1 MNTEKKANKFL
12 IAGGFIFIIAAVVFV
27 LGAWG
32 VASAQPT
39 VEEAGVSDYVYP
51 KTETGTY
58 EFPTFTWQ
66 TEGYED
72 LATWWDDLKAKR
84 AEYAGKAEEAIS
96 AYGSYLSEEQ
106 QNKLRDLE
114 NELVSATSFAEID
127 ELDAQ
132 FNEVVSA
139 GETAKADAEAL
150 AAQQSA
156 TVSTSSGGSY
166 SSGGSGNY
174 SGSYYDFLTAGI
186 VYHNGN
192 KFSYYSQSVLP
203 GGGLNIP
210 GRHTDGGFVRDGD
223 GYICVANDGP
233 LGSVISTPWGE
244 AKIYDR
250 GTSGNHYDV
259 YVE

>member
-1 MNTEKKANKFL
+1 MDTEKKANKFL
-12 IAGGFIFIIAAVVFV
+12 IVGGSIFIAIAVV
-27 LGAWG
+27 LGVWG

-39 VEEAGVSDYVYP
+39 VEEAGVSDYVYS

-84 AEYAGKAEEAIS
+84 AEYAGKAEKTIS

-106 QNKLRDLE
+106 QNQLRDLE
-114 NELVSATSFAEID
+114 KELVSAISFAEIG
-127 ELDAQ
+127 ELEAQ
-132 FNEVVSA
+132 FNEIVSA
-139 GETAKADAEAL
+139 GETAKADAEAK
-150 AAQQSA
+150 AAQEAVVAS
-156 TVSTSSGGSY
+156 SSSGGGKVS
-166 SSGGSGNY
+166 SGNY
-174 SGSYYDFLTAGI
+174 SGSYYQFLRDGI

-203 GGGLNIP
+203 GGGLKIP
-210 GRHTDGGFVRDGD
+210 GRHVDGGFVRDGD
-223 GYICVANDGP
+223 GYICVANDAPIGT
-233 LGSVISTPWGE
+233 VVSTPWGD
-244 AKIYDR
+244 AKVYDR

>member
-1 MNTEKKANKFL
+1 MDTEKKANKFL
-12 IAGGFIFIIAAVVFV
+12 IAGGSIFIALAIV

-32 VASAQPT
+32 IASAQPT

-96 AYGSYLSEEQ
+96 TYGSYLSEEQ
-106 QNKLRDLE
+106 QNQLRDLE
-114 NELVSATSFAEID
+114 NELVSATSFAEIG

-132 FNEVVSA
+132 FNEVVNA
-139 GETAKADAEAL
+139 GEIAKADAEAL

-156 TVSTSSGGSY
+156 TVSASSGG
-166 SSGGSGNY
+166 G
-174 SGSYYDFLTAGI
+174 A
-186 VYHNGN
+186 
-192 KFSYYSQSVLP
+192 SYYSNGSGLTKQSGVNYYDGRRETYYSSNVLWHYNTP
-203 GGGLNIP
+203 NWVLGS
-210 GRHTDGGFVRDGD
+210 DGVYRTQD
-223 GYICVANDGP
+223 GYVVVAASDLP
-233 LGSVISTPWGE
+233 LGS
-244 AKIYDR
+244 
-250 GTSGNHYDV
+250 
-259 YVE
+259 YVETSFGMAQVLDTGCSPGTTDIYTAW

>member
-1 MNTEKKANKFL
+1 MDTEKKANKFL
-12 IAGGFIFIIAAVVFV
+12 IAGGFIFIVIAVV
-27 LGAWG
+27 LSAWG

-39 VEEAGVSDYVYP
+39 VEETGVSDYVYP

-96 AYGSYLSEEQ
+96 TYGSYLSEEQ
-106 QNKLRDLE
+106 QNQLRDLE
-114 NELVSATSFAEID
+114 NELVSATSFAEIG

-150 AAQQSA
+150 SAQQSA
-156 TVSTSSGGSY
+156 TVSTSSGG
-166 SSGGSGNY
+166 G
-174 SGSYYDFLTAGI
+174 A
-186 VYHNGN
+186 
-192 KFSYYSQSVLP
+192 SYYSNGSGLTKQSGVNYYDGRRETYYSSNILYHYRTPEWTVDSEGFYRTSSGQYVVAASDMPQGTVFQGSKGECVVLDS
-203 GGGLNIP
+203 GCAAGT
-210 GRHTDGGFVRDGD
+210 TD
-223 GYICVANDGP
+223 YYVA
-233 LGSVISTPWGE
+233 W
-244 AKIYDR
+244 
-250 GTSGNHYDV
+250 
-259 YVE
+259 